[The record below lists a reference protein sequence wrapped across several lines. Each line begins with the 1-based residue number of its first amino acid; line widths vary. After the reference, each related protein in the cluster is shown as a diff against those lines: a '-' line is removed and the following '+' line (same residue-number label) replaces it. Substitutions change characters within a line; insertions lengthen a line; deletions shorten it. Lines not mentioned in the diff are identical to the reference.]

1 VFDQE
6 DYIKLQKLFGEKLRI
21 RPPLQ
26 LPFKLFLIYSLV
38 SEWEVK
44 NLWKKPMKS
53 MNENQWNSNFEFWKI
68 QNVQDVQNFEILKF
82 WILKFWQFWN
92 FEILKIFKILN
103 FEINEI
109 TISSEIDIVSIYARS
124 NNSVIGPPSNHFLSI
139 IVWLLSSQI

>member
-82 WILKFWQFWN
+82 FLEN
-92 FEILKIFKILN
+92 F
-103 FEINEI
+103 
-109 TISSEIDIVSIYARS
+109 
-124 NNSVIGPPSNHFLSI
+124 
-139 IVWLLSSQI
+139 